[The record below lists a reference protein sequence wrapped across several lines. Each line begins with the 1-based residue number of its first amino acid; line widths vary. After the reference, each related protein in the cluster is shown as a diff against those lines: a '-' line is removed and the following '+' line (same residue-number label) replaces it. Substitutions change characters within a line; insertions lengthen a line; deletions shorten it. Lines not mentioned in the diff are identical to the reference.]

1 MVSSSVSGLV
11 QGFKVGSSQV
21 GPQDP
26 KFESH
31 LVCQANLLQKMCE
44 INIPRISTQSKKLSD
59 NDFAHFDNG
68 TKFKTL
74 FEIKPPFKATKL
86 GIFEDQAGRCVEAF
100 GPKLDLIRAL
110 ESGRIVSRDLGGS
123 DPERMAPPRYFYCY
137 FCIKIYGLYRERT
150 WQPQFCIQLVYKQH
164 LTT

>member
-1 MVSSSVSGLV
+1 
-11 QGFKVGSSQV
+11 
-21 GPQDP
+21 
-26 KFESH
+26 
-31 LVCQANLLQKMCE
+31 MCE
-44 INIPRISTQSKKLSD
+44 ISTPPGISTLSKKLRD
-59 NDFAHFDNG
+59 NDVAHFDIG

-74 FEIKPPFKATKL
+74 SMIKPPFKATKL

-137 FCIKIYGLYRERT
+137 FCSKINGL
-150 WQPQFCIQLVYKQH
+150 
-164 LTT
+164 

>member
-1 MVSSSVSGLV
+1 MKSV
-11 QGFKVGSSQV
+11 
-21 GPQDP
+21 
-26 KFESH
+26 
-31 LVCQANLLQKMCE
+31 LLLEFQ
-44 INIPRISTQSKKLSD
+44 PYLSKKLRD
-59 NDFAHFDNG
+59 NDVAHFDIG

-137 FCIKIYGLYRERT
+137 FCSKINGL
-150 WQPQFCIQLVYKQH
+150 
-164 LTT
+164 